1 MNNNINIYKY
11 IYILIYI
18 YITNFQIILYI
29 KSKEY
34 LNNYFFF

>member
-11 IYILIYI
+11 IYTYI
-18 YITNFQIILYI
+18 YLYNKYFQIILYI

>member
-34 LNNYFFF
+34 LNNYFF